1 MKRNLLLLA
10 AFGLLVTIPAN
21 SAVTIEELTGAE
33 YMINSGYSETA
44 AEDVFVMK
52 NRANGKA
59 VEPLYEKNQNKFV
72 KACKRF
78 FAYIDPVMD
87 NPDNRL
93 HHDIKRSVSPSD
105 L

>member
-1 MKRNLLLLA
+1 MKRNLLFLA
-10 AFGLLVTIPAN
+10 VLGLLITIPAN
-21 SAVTIEELTGAE
+21 SAVTVEEITDAE
-33 YMINSGYSETA
+33 YMINAGYSQGT

-52 NRANGKA
+52 NRMGGKT

-87 NPDNRL
+87 DPDNRL
-93 HHDIKRSVSPSD
+93 HHDIRRSSSPAD